1 MTEEKAVNEA
11 ASSIVGKTVEAA
23 PSYSSADS
31 PTISSNDDDD
41 DDDSLSYFAKLA
53 QS

>member
-41 DDDSLSYFAKLA
+41 DDSLSYFAKLA